1 MSSVP
6 NNSVGS
12 NDDGDKLSTSERA
25 CVGSGDGRAV
35 GAAAADTLVQY
46 SHDDPPLLP
55 QVDKFNE
62 L

>member
-1 MSSVP
+1 MSSMP
-6 NNSVGS
+6 NNSVGTD
-12 NDDGDKLSTSERA
+12 DDGAKLSTSEGA
-25 CVGSGDGRAV
+25 CVGSVDGRAV
-35 GAAAADTLVQY
+35 GAAADTLVQY